1 MKRLLSLTLLLLCS
15 MLFAA
20 KVETIQPEP
29 LYSDIAKRMIK
40 QLSRDHLSGE
50 RFNDRLSAV
59 AWTNLVDSLD
69 FDRTLLTQEDLAKIE
84 DQKFKIDDMMR
95 AGDLSFGYDMMQLIR
110 ERLLARYEYVT
121 TLLAQPEPFDFTK
134 DESFVWK
141 RRKATRPANAEEQ
154 KQLWYASLKNEVLAR
169 TLAKELDAEEEAKK
183 AAEEA
188 ANEAKKDCED
198 GKTEAEE
205 EDEAYDPD
213 ADLPVAEA
221 IAKRYRTLRDA
232 YVEMDSE
239 TVLQRYLSAVAMA
252 YDPHTDYMS
261 PMNFEDFSMEMNL
274 TLCGIGATLRYD
286 DGMVR
291 IEELMPGAPAATD
304 TRDIRLQ
311 KGDRIIGVGQGDEPI
326 EDIMHKP
333 LSRTVRKIRG
343 PKGTKVVLKV
353 IPASDKSGTR
363 TKIVDLIRDE
373 IKLEEQAVTGHLETL
388 TLPNGEERRLGYVRI
403 PTFYAGMVSGVRGED
418 ARSMTR
424 DLLKQ
429 IQSLNAQH
437 VDGLIIDLRNN
448 GGGSLLEALM
458 MTGLFVRGPVVQVR
472 DARHVEMLPSQG
484 SVAFRKPI
492 VVLINRNSASA
503 SEIVAS
509 ALQDYGR
516 AILVGDSKTHG
527 KGTVQTVEGFG
538 GDNSVYG
545 ADRVTTACFYRIN
558 GGTTQLRGVIP
569 DIIIPSIYDALELG
583 EDQLPG
589 ALPYSTVQRAYYA
602 KTSDIGPFL
611 PQLRTNSDAR
621 LAKDEQYQSSK
632 QLIDHIRVTN
642 AERTVPLQ
650 IDARRE
656 RMRAERAIEKLQE
669 EALQA
674 PSQKKKEITQEN
686 DPVLREALHILSDY
700 IDLRG
705 GPTEPVNTDGDL
717 SARFY
722 RIFGAQ

>member
-1 MKRLLSLTLLLLCS
+1 MKHFLSTLLLIITTS
-15 MLFAA
+15 LFATTL
-20 KVETIQPEP
+20 KTIEPEP
-29 LYSDIAKRMIK
+29 IYPEIAKRVVR
-40 QLSRDHLSGE
+40 QLSNEHLLGE
-50 RFNDRLSAV
+50 RFNDRLSAI
-59 AWTNLVDSLD
+59 AWTNLVDALD
-69 FDRTLLTQEDLAKIE
+69 FDRTLLTQEDLKKLE
-84 DQKFKIDDMMR
+84 PKQTQIDDMLR
-95 AGDLSFGYDMMQLIR
+95 AGDLSFGYDLMHLIR
-110 ERLLARYEYVT
+110 ERVLERYDYMTEV
-121 TLLAQPEPFDFTK
+121 LKPLPPFDYSRPA
-134 DESFVWK
+134 EFVWK
-141 RRKATRPANAEEQ
+141 RRKASRPANAEEQ
-154 KQLWYASLKNEVLAR
+154 KKLWYASLKNDYLALMLTR
-169 TLAKELDAEEEAKK
+169 EF
-183 AAEEA
+183 EA
-188 ANEAKKDCED
+188 APKA
-198 GKTEAEE
+198 
-205 EDEAYDPD
+205 EDEGKEDSEENEDEVDPD
-213 ADLPVAEA
+213 ADLSVAEI

-232 YVEMDSE
+232 YIEMDSE

-261 PMNFEDFSMEMNL
+261 PLNFEDFSMEMNL

-286 DGMVR
+286 DGTIR

-311 KGDRIIGVGQGDEPI
+311 KGDRIIGVGQGDGPI
-326 EDIMHKP
+326 EDVQHKP

-343 PKGTKVVLKV
+343 PKGSKVVLKV
-353 IPASDKSGTR
+353 IPVSDKSGTR

-373 IKLEEQAVTGHLETL
+373 IKLEEQAVTGHVETV
-388 TLPNGEERRLGYVRI
+388 TLPDGEERRLGYVRI
-403 PTFYAGMVSGVRGED
+403 PTFYAGMVSGARGED

-429 IQSLNAQH
+429 IQGLNAQH

-448 GGGSLLEALM
+448 GGGSLLEALT

-472 DARHVEMLPSQG
+472 DAHHVEMLPTQG
-484 SVAFRKPI
+484 AIAFRKPI

-527 KGTVQTVEGFG
+527 KGTVQTVQGLG
-538 GDNSVYG
+538 GDNAIYG

-569 DIIIPSIYDALELG
+569 DIIIPSIYDALDLG

-611 PQLRTNSDAR
+611 AR
-621 LAKDEQYQSSK
+621 LRSNSEKRLANDKQYQSAK
-632 QLIDHIRVTN
+632 QLIDHIRIAN
-642 AERTVPLQ
+642 AEATVPLQ
-650 IDARRE
+650 IDERRE
-656 RMRAERAIEKLQE
+656 RMRAEREIEKLQE
-669 EALQA
+669 EALKT

-686 DPVLREALHILSDY
+686 DPILREALHILSDY

-705 GPTEPVNTDGDL
+705 GPEEPVNTDGDIG
-717 SARFY
+717 SRFY
-722 RIFGAQ
+722 RIFGMP

>member
-1 MKRLLSLTLLLLCS
+1 MKRFLTAFLLA
-15 MLFAA
+15 FAA
-20 KVETIQPEP
+20 FLSATTLKTITPEP
-29 LYSDIAKRMIK
+29 IYPEIAKRVVR
-40 QLSRDHLSGE
+40 QLSNDHLLGE
-50 RFNDRLSAV
+50 RFDDRLSAV

-69 FDRTLLTQEDLAKIE
+69 FDRTLLTLEDL
-84 DQKFKIDDMMR
+84 QKLEPQRDKIDDMLR
-95 AGDLSFGYDMMQLIR
+95 AGDVSFGYNLMHLVR
-110 ERLLARYEYVT
+110 ERILERYTYMENLLKD
-121 TLLAQPEPFDFTK
+121 PENAFDFSK
-134 DESFVWK
+134 PESFVWK

-154 KQLWYASLKNEVLAR
+154 QKLWYASLKNEYLAL
-169 TLAKELDAEEEAKK
+169 TLTKELDAKEK
-183 AAEEA
+183 AEEA
-188 ANEAKKDCED
+188 AKPADEKATEE
-198 GKTEAEE
+198 EAEE
-205 EDEAYDPD
+205 DDYDPD
-213 ADLPVAEA
+213 ADLPVAEI

-239 TVLQRYLSAVAMA
+239 TVLQRYLSAVANA

-291 IEELMPGAPAATD
+291 IEEVMPGAPAATD

-311 KGDRIIGVGQGDEPI
+311 KGDRIIGVGQGDGPI
-326 EDIMHKP
+326 EDVQHKP

-343 PKGTKVVLKV
+343 PKGSKVVLKV

-373 IKLEEQAVTGHLETL
+373 IKLEEQAVTGHLETI
-388 TLPNGEERRLGYVRI
+388 TLPDGEERRLGYVRI
-403 PTFYAGMVSGVRGED
+403 PTFYAGMVSGARKED

-429 IQSLNAQH
+429 IQDLNAKH
-437 VDGLIIDLRNN
+437 VDGLVIDLRNN

-472 DARHVEMLPSQG
+472 DSRRVEMLPSQ
-484 SVAFRKPI
+484 SAIAFRKPI

-527 KGTVQTVEGFG
+527 KGTVQTVQGLG
-538 GDNSVYG
+538 GDNAVYG

-569 DIIIPSIYDALELG
+569 DIIIPSIYDALDLG

-611 PQLRTNSDAR
+611 ERLRTNSDAR
-621 LAKDEQYQSSK
+621 LAKDKQYQSAK
-632 QLIDHIRVTN
+632 QLIDHIRVAN
-642 AERTVPLQ
+642 AEKTVPLQ
-650 IDARRE
+650 IDERRE
-656 RMRAERAIEKLQE
+656 RMTAEREIEKLQE
-669 EALQA
+669 EALKT

-705 GPTEPVNTDGDL
+705 GPDEPINTDGDIG
-717 SARFY
+717 SRFY
-722 RIFGAQ
+722 RIFGMP